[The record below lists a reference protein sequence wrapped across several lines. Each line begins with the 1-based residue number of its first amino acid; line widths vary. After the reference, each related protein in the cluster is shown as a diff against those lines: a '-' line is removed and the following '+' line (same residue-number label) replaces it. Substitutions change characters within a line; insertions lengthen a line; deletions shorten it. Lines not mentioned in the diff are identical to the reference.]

1 MTEALAIAVQIA
13 SALAAAHQAGIVH
26 RDVKP
31 ENVMVRRD
39 RYVKVLDFGIA
50 KLTQPNGPIDANP
63 FTETQ
68 AHTHAGA
75 IIGTLPYMSPEQARG
90 TAVDARTDIWSM
102 GCLLYEMLTGRSPF
116 AGGTLTDVLVAILDR
131 EPTPLARLAPR
142 VPAEFDWIIGKALR
156 KSPAERYQTAE
167 ELLVDLRRLQ
177 QKLEFESHQQRVLGH
192 DDPVVAAPSPSESR
206 TTRPS
211 SQPRRFRISRLVA
224 VTVSGALVAAALASA
239 WYWQQRKALPHV
251 QVHSL
256 VVLPLKS
263 LDANDNFL
271 GLGIADAVIRKTSQ
285 TGELIVRPTSAVR
298 RYLNDETDAL
308 TAARQQS
315 ADVVL
320 EGSVQR
326 AGDRLRVSVN
336 LLRTEDGASIW
347 TDSFD
352 MRTTD
357 IFDIQDTVA
366 QQVASHLRLK
376 LDSSQQARLAKRQ
389 TTSPVA
395 YEFYLKGL
403 HNVDQRMT
411 LSAAQNAST
420 IDFFHKAIEA
430 DPKFA
435 LAHAQLAFVYA
446 TFAVFSQTADNS
458 LADQARSEIER
469 AQELDPELAEI
480 ALARYQLLFSRFEG
494 FNGAEA
500 VRVLLAAQRL
510 DPNIGHA
517 ELGYLYSHLGLSDL
531 AERALQRALEIDP
544 TSEFAKGQLDATY
557 EFGGQFDRWVEAH
570 PRLEPNVPIDPW
582 YFLATGRLDDAERA
596 IKQADTASAMNQ
608 ASLLPSKALLA
619 GMRGDSRAAEAMIPS
634 ILERYVVK
642 DPFYHHASY
651 AIAGIYATG
660 GKSAEAVKWLR
671 EASATGFSAYP
682 YFEHVAFLDR
692 IRQAPEF
699 VQFMAELKATTDR
712 YHREFES
719 AR

>member
-1 MTEALAIAVQIA
+1 MTSAKPDALLIGQSLGTYQILAKLGEGGMGEVYRARDTKLERDVALKILSAEYTQDPERVRRFKQEATAASGLNHPNILTIHEASETQGCQFIATEFIDGETLREKLSRSGSIPASEALAIAVQVA

-31 ENVMVRRD
+31 ENVMVRPD

-50 KLTQPNGPIDANP
+50 KLTQKNGPIDAN
-63 FTETQ
+63 TLTQ
-68 AHTHAGA
+68 TQLNTHAGA

-90 TAVDARTDIWSM
+90 IEVDARSDIWSL
-102 GCLLYEMLTGRSPF
+102 GCVLYEMVAGRSPF
-116 AGGTLTDVLVAILDR
+116 AGGTTTDVLVAILDK
-131 EPTPLARLAPR
+131 EPAPLAKLAPQ
-142 VPAEFDWIIGKALR
+142 VPLEFDWIIGKALR
-156 KSPAERYQTAE
+156 KSADERYQTTE

-177 QKLEFESHQQRVLGH
+177 QKLEFESHQLRVLGH
-192 DDPVVAAPSPSESR
+192 DVPVLAPPGPSESR
-206 TTRPS
+206 ITPTS
-211 SQPRRFRISRLVA
+211 SQPRRLRMSRLVA
-224 VTVSGALVAAALASA
+224 ITVSGALVAAALASA
-239 WYWQQRKALPHV
+239 WYWQQRKALAHV

-263 LDANDNFL
+263 LDANDNYL

-285 TGELIVRPTSAVR
+285 AGELIVRPTSAVR
-298 RYLNDETDAL
+298 RYVNDETDAL

-336 LLRTEDGASIW
+336 LLRTADGASIW
-347 TDSFD
+347 TDSYD

-403 HNVDQRMT
+403 HNIDQRMT
-411 LSAAQNAST
+411 LSEAQKAST
-420 IDFFHKAIEA
+420 VDFFHQAIEA

-446 TFAVFSQTADNS
+446 TFAVFSQAADSS

-469 AQELDPELAEI
+469 AQELEPELAEI
-480 ALARYQLLFSRFEG
+480 ALARYQLLFSRYEG
-494 FNGAEA
+494 FNAAEA
-500 VRVLLAAQRL
+500 VRVILAAQRL
-510 DPNIGHA
+510 DPNMGHA
-517 ELGYLYSHLGLSDL
+517 ELGYLYSHLGLPDL

-570 PRLEPNVPIDPW
+570 PRLQPNVPIDPCV
-582 YFLATGRLDDAERA
+582 FPGHGPAGRRGACDQTG
-596 IKQADTASAMNQ
+596 
-608 ASLLPSKALLA
+608 
-619 GMRGDSRAAEAMIPS
+619 
-634 ILERYVVK
+634 
-642 DPFYHHASY
+642 
-651 AIAGIYATG
+651 
-660 GKSAEAVKWLR
+660 
-671 EASATGFSAYP
+671 
-682 YFEHVAFLDR
+682 
-692 IRQAPEF
+692 
-699 VQFMAELKATTDR
+699 
-712 YHREFES
+712 
-719 AR
+719 